1 MEGGLRGTVLDTISV
16 DPVDPA
22 DPVDPVA
29 CSKSAKSDGGLFK
42 NRLWSSQRPAQS
54 QSWPGLAQPEG
65 PRAVQG
71 AHRRQKG
78 EKYEN

>member
-1 MEGGLRGTVLDTISV
+1 MEGGLRAAVLDTIA
-16 DPVDPA
+16 VDPA
-22 DPVDPVA
+22 DTVDPADPVA

-65 PRAVQG
+65 PSRAQE
-71 AHRRQKG
+71 AKNEQKRG
-78 EKYEN
+78 NKLS